1 MSVYNVQRYDFSDII
16 DDDNRK
22 LILIIYDIV
31 DNKRRLAMVKLLE
44 SYAGE
49 CRSLPLRLYLQTECT
64 AR

>member
-22 LILIIYDIV
+22 LVLIIYDIV

-44 SYAGE
+44 SYGRRVQKSAF
-49 CRSLPLRLYLQTECT
+49 
-64 AR
+64 